1 MEAHAQVQ
9 NLLFRMHISLGA
21 AAGGAVRPQ
30 SRRATSLE
38 FKRWQ
43 TCLPELRKTV
53 RSRRH
58 HELGRDRRPVE
69 AAYRLGARALGE
81 THWERLEGDSREEGS
96 VAGRIQERYGVP
108 KTESEKQ
115 ADEWSHAL
123 E

>member
-1 MEAHAQVQ
+1 MSAHAQVQ
-9 NLLFRMHISLGA
+9 NLLFRMHISLCA
-21 AAGGAVRPQ
+21 AAGGAVRRNPAPQ
-30 SRRATSLE
+30 LLE